1 MHSTYADDDCGEL
14 MSRDLSTIARTQ
26 VEAQFSSEVW
36 LWFATI
42 THDDLPDP
50 IRVVCEGLGSIS
62 YKNGGI
68 VNYQL
73 NGDLYLACPFK
84 LEWISDDG
92 TAPKAKVTVPDVDR
106 SIGVEV
112 LLLTDSPQIGFQ
124 LCKLSDWLTTFG
136 SNNER
141 LHSGTIT
148 PEVSADFFF
157 LRNVS
162 GDAMQVTA
170 DLTTYDISVEPWP
183 KYRATQDRLPW
194 IAR

>member
-1 MHSTYADDDCGEL
+1 
-14 MSRDLSTIARTQ
+14 MSRPLSTVARVQ
-26 VEAQFSSEVW
+26 AEAQFSSEVW
-36 LWFATI
+36 LWFVTI
-42 THDDLPDP
+42 THDDLPTP

-73 NGDLYLACPFK
+73 NGNLFLGCPFK
-84 LEWISDDG
+84 LEWVSDDG
-92 TAPKAKVTVPDVDR
+92 NPPKAQVTVPDVDR
-106 SIGVEV
+106 RIGAEV
-112 LLLTDSPQIGFQ
+112 LLLVDSPQIRFE
-124 LCKLSDWLTTFG
+124 LCKFSNWLLTFG
-136 SNNER
+136 STNER

-148 PEVSADFFF
+148 PEVVADFFF

-170 DLTTYDISVEPWP
+170 DLTTYDITVEPWP
-183 KYRATQDRLPW
+183 KQRVTADRLPW